1 MTPSSATPLPDPS
14 AEDHGAPDEH
24 DELAAADQ
32 VDGRVPMVEV
42 IEHLLDNLDAA
53 SLPLEAPGVEEFR
66 AKRDRLA
73 TQVRHHLLPRLKQV
87 AAPVIVV
94 VGGSTGAGKSTIVNS
109 VVGQEVTEAG
119 VLRPTTREPIL
130 VVHPLDAE
138 LMDTHPVIEVA
149 RVSPSEA
156 VPRGMA
162 LLDAPDL
169 DSVHAG
175 NRGLA
180 DELVELADLW
190 VFVTTGSR
198 YGDAVPWTRL
208 QAASERG
215 VSLSVILNRV
225 DPAALSTVRRDL
237 FERLE
242 AQGFGSVPFFVIPD
256 VGPHEGALPENRIR
270 EFTQWL
276 TVLGAKS
283 QSRSIIARTVRG
295 AWPALRQ
302 DVQEVALALEEQRRT
317 NVALRNQ
324 LTSATTA
331 SADRVKKD
339 LTSGAAAT
347 GAPTTA
353 WLAGASSG
361 GILAPLVAPP
371 ANLFESWRY
380 RRANAARLE
389 SVRSLRE
396 IAVSATY
403 TLIQEAGERAE
414 RALRTAAEESRAGRQ
429 VTEAVTAATCASGR
443 SERLTMLFSE
453 WDDVVA
459 ELCGTLTFT
468 NDDAGLDAAGKVA
481 MVEAA
486 AVGLDGAARAVTRM
500 LGERGAAVVARLSED
515 LGSWA
520 HVAVAAEAEP
530 FVAALDDLG
539 VDDQAARSLRLRA
552 SELKGYL

>member
-1 MTPSSATPLPDPS
+1 MTPTPATPPHDPS
-14 AEDHGAPDEH
+14 TEDHGAPEETAEH
-24 DELAAADQ
+24 IQSDL
-32 VDGRVPMVEV
+32 DGPVPMVEV
-42 IEHLLDNLDAA
+42 IEHLLDNLDTA
-53 SLPLEAPGVEEFR
+53 SLPLEVPGVAECR
-66 AKRDRLA
+66 VQRDRLA

-109 VVGQEVTEAG
+109 VVGREVTEAG

-138 LMDTHPVIEVA
+138 LMDTHPVTEVA
-149 RVSPSEA
+149 RVNPSED

-175 NRGLA
+175 NRSLA

-225 DPAALSTVRRDL
+225 DPEALATVRRDL

-256 VGPHEGALPENRIR
+256 VGPLEGALPDHRIR

-283 QSRSIIARTVRG
+283 QSRSVIARTVRG

-302 DVQEVALALEEQRRT
+302 DVQAVAVAMEDQRRT
-317 NVALRNQ
+317 NLSLRNQ
-324 LTSATTA
+324 LNAATAA
-331 SADRVKKD
+331 SADQVRTD

-361 GILAPLVAPP
+361 GILSPLVAAP
-371 ANLFESWRY
+371 ANLFESWRV

-396 IAVSATY
+396 VAINAAR
-403 TLIQEAGERAE
+403 TLIHEAGERAE
-414 RALRTAAEESRAGRQ
+414 RALRTAAEESPAGCQ
-429 VTEAVTAATCASGR
+429 VTEAVAPATCTAGR
-443 SERLTMLFSE
+443 AERLAMLFSE

-459 ELCGTLTFT
+459 ELCATLTFT
-468 NDDAGLDAAGKVA
+468 ADDAGLDEAGKVA
-481 MVEAA
+481 LVEAA
-486 AVGLDGAARAVTRM
+486 AVGLDGASRAVTRM
-500 LGERGAAVVARLSED
+500 LGERGAAVVARLNED

-520 HVAVAAEAEP
+520 HVAVVAEAEP
-530 FVAALDDLG
+530 FIAALEDLG
-539 VDDQAARSLRLRA
+539 VDEQAARSLRLRA